1 MTVKQSFIK
10 AFNLQGDEDQNEI
23 FGRNLVDKVSSE
35 ITRLHQLK
43 SSLSFN
49 DEQVLSSKLLTHI
62 EHELIRLK
70 QVNIPHEVLHIPDQN
85 LGNEPQEHYTNYNKV
100 IKAHDAVT
108 ETIWFLEE
116 QCARFELH
124 MISDDLT
131 QCEKLRLIK
140 NFVDTNE
147 LNSHTM
153 FSLGLAIGLHNQE
166 MYSSHFTKAGIRKVQ
181 SEQLKAIKRFD
192 QQYGLSMKF
201 MRDVLLDFYQFK
213 EHHPFKPKLVID
225 QIENICIVYKISFPK
240 DRNGKDY
247 RNIYKTIMS
256 YIPSN
261 PDWMKKS
268 KENYSQIDA
277 KYFNE
282 KYEKRLIQ
290 LLN

>member
-1 MTVKQSFIK
+1 MTVKKSFIK
-10 AFNLQGDEDQNEI
+10 AFDLQSDEDQHEI
-23 FGRNLVDKVSSE
+23 FGRNLVDRVSSE
-35 ITRLHQLK
+35 IVRLHQLK

-49 DEQVLSSKLLTHI
+49 DEQVLSSQLLTHI
-62 EHELIRLK
+62 DHELIRLK
-70 QVNIPHEVLHIPDQN
+70 QVNMPHIVLHIPDQS
-85 LGNEPQEHYTNYNKV
+85 LGNEPQEHHTNYNKV

-116 QCARFELH
+116 QCARFELN

-131 QCEKLRLIK
+131 QCEKLILIK

-147 LNSHTM
+147 LNSHAM
-153 FSLGLAIGLHNQE
+153 FNLGLSIGLHNQE

-213 EHHPFKPKLVID
+213 ENHSFKPKLVID
-225 QIENICIVYKISFPK
+225 QIESICIAHHITFPK

-261 PDWMKKS
+261 PNWMKKT
-268 KENYSQIDA
+268 KDNYSQIDA

-282 KYEKRLIQ
+282 KYEKCLIQ